1 MDACALR
8 QTRQEL
14 RHEAIHAILGRFLAC
29 ATASTF
35 IQSCWGFRR
44 ATEKSRSLPTTR
56 LRLFSRLMNGFEKL
70 PI

>member
-1 MDACALR
+1 WTHVRSGRRDRSCDMRCR
-8 QTRQEL
+8 
-14 RHEAIHAILGRFLAC
+14 RFLAC
-29 ATASTF
+29 ATASTS

-44 ATEKSRSLPTTR
+44 ATERSSTLPTTR